1 MFYNIKFSLKTNKI
15 KNLKEDYFVM
25 NQETEVIEKQ
35 DVVIRFSGDS
45 GDGMQL
51 TGQQFSDTAALF
63 GNDVSTFPDYP
74 AEIRAP
80 QGTVGGVS
88 GFQVHIGEEHITTP
102 GDFADVLVAMNPA
115 ALKANLRWA
124 KKAGTI
130 ILDTDAFTDK
140 HLERAGYTSNPL
152 TDHSLD
158 DYNVIAVNITKL
170 TIEALK
176 ETGLDQK
183 SVLRCK
189 NMFALGMTYWMFERS
204 VEHTEAF
211 FDMKFAKKPSIA
223 SANKLVLRAGYN
235 YAANVH
241 ALAVHFKVAPAHIEK
256 GKYRTITGN
265 KATAWGLLAAAEKAG
280 LPLFCGSY
288 PITPATDIL
297 QELAL
302 RRDLGAKTYQAEDE
316 IGGICTA
323 IGASYAGN
331 FAVTTTSG
339 PGLALKSEACGLAV
353 MAELPLVIVDVQRGG
368 PSTGLPT
375 KTEQSDL
382 MQALYGR
389 NGESPMPVIA
399 ASTSGNCFDYAFIAG
414 KIALE
419 HMTPVILLTDGFLA
433 NGAQPWLIPSMA
445 KLPEI
450 KIRRAKEGDN
460 YQPYAR
466 DPETLA
472 RTWAVPGTKGLEHR
486 IGGLEKMNIT
496 GTISYVPENHQVM
509 TDLRQEKVARIAN
522 YIPQQEVFGNPEG
535 GEILVVGWGGT
546 YGHLFSAVK
555 ELRKEGKDV
564 SLAHFNYINP
574 LPKNT
579 REVLAKFKKI
589 LVCELNLGQFAAYLR
604 SKYPEFTYQQYN
616 KVAGLPFTVLE
627 IKEEVN
633 KLINN

>member
-1 MFYNIKFSLKTNKI
+1 MT
-15 KNLKEDYFVM
+15 
-25 NQETEVIEKQ
+25 QEAKVIEKH

-51 TGQQFSDTAALF
+51 TGQQFSDTSALF
-63 GNDVSTFPDYP
+63 GNDVATFPDYP

-102 GDFADVLVAMNPA
+102 GDYADVLVAMNPA

-130 ILDTDAFTDK
+130 IVDTDAFTDK
-140 HLERAGYTSNPL
+140 HIERAGYTENPL
-152 TDHSLD
+152 ENGSLT
-158 DYNVIAVNITKL
+158 DYNVIPVRITEL
-170 TIEALK
+170 TIEALR

-189 NMFALGMTYWMFERS
+189 NMFALGMIYWMFERS

-211 FDMKFAKKPSIA
+211 FDIKFGKRPSIA

-241 ALAVHFKVAPAHIEK
+241 ALAVHFKVSPATIEK

-297 QELAL
+297 HELAL

-389 NGESPMPVIA
+389 NGECPMPVIA
-399 ASTSGNCFDYAFIAG
+399 ASTSGNCFDYAFMAG

-445 KLPEI
+445 DLPAI
-450 KIRRAKEGDN
+450 HLRVAKEGDE

-472 RTWAVPGTKGLEHR
+472 RIWAWPGTKGLEHR

-496 GTISYVPENHQVM
+496 GNISYVPENHQVM
-509 TDLRQEKVARIAN
+509 TDLREAKVERIAQ
-522 YIPQQEVFGNPEG
+522 YIPEQEVYGNPEG
-535 GEILVVGWGGT
+535 GEVLLVGWGGT
-546 YGHLFSAVK
+546 YGHLVSVAK
-555 ELRKEGKDV
+555 EMRSEGKDV

-579 REVLAKFKKI
+579 GDIFARYKKI
-589 LVCELNLGQFAAYLR
+589 VVCELNLGQFAGYLR
-604 SKYPEFTYQQYN
+604 SKFPQYTYLQCN
-616 KVAGLPFTVLE
+616 KVEGLPFTVVEL
-627 IKEEVN
+627 KEKISHLMN
-633 KLINN
+633 I

>member
-1 MFYNIKFSLKTNKI
+1 MT
-15 KNLKEDYFVM
+15 
-25 NQETEVIEKQ
+25 QEAKVIEKH

-51 TGQQFSDTAALF
+51 TGQQFSDTSALF
-63 GNDVSTFPDYP
+63 GNDVATFPDYP

-102 GDFADVLVAMNPA
+102 GDYADVLVAMNPA

-130 ILDTDAFTDK
+130 IVDTDAFTDK
-140 HLERAGYTSNPL
+140 HIECAGYTENPL
-152 TDHSLD
+152 ENGSLA
-158 DYNVIAVNITKL
+158 DYNVIPVRITEL
-170 TIEALK
+170 TIEALR

-189 NMFALGMTYWMFERS
+189 NMFALGMIYWMFERS

-211 FDMKFAKKPSIA
+211 FDIKFGKRPSIA

-241 ALAVHFKVAPAHIEK
+241 ALAVHFKVSPATIEK

-297 QELAL
+297 HELAL

-389 NGESPMPVIA
+389 NGECPMPVIA
-399 ASTSGNCFDYAFIAG
+399 ASTSGNCFDYAFMAG

-445 KLPEI
+445 DLPA
-450 KIRRAKEGDN
+450 IRLRVAKEGDE

-472 RTWAVPGTKGLEHR
+472 RIWAWPGTKGLEHR
-486 IGGLEKMNIT
+486 IGGLEKMNVT
-496 GTISYVPENHQVM
+496 GNISYVPENHQIM
-509 TDLRQEKVARIAN
+509 TNLREAKVERIAQ
-522 YIPQQEVFGNPEG
+522 YIPEQEVYGNPEG
-535 GEILVVGWGGT
+535 GEVLIVGWGGT
-546 YGHLFSAVK
+546 YGHLVSVAK
-555 ELRKEGKDV
+555 EMRSEGKDV

-579 REVLAKFKKI
+579 GDIFARYKKI
-589 LVCELNLGQFAAYLR
+589 VVCELNLGQFAGYLR
-604 SKYPEFTYQQYN
+604 SKFPQYTYLQCN
-616 KVAGLPFTVLE
+616 KVEGLPFTVVEL
-627 IKEEVN
+627 KEKIGHLMN
-633 KLINN
+633 I